1 MTAES
6 VANPTLHATCTSNRL
21 VINRAA
27 AGGQMNIAITMID
40 PTASKAATA
49 AIAATTTSD
58 SPKTPVGKPTVRANP
73 SSKLLIFKGRQ
84 KAHVKPL
91 TKASVAAIRG
101 SSGGS
106 PFKASHSNKDAQ
118 PKASS
123 QIRLSRL
130 P

>member
-1 MTAES
+1 MTAETT
-6 VANPTLHATCTSNRL
+6 AKATLQTTCTSSRL

-49 AIAATTTSD
+49 AIAATITND

-84 KAHVKPL
+84 KTHVKPL

-106 PFKASHSNKDAQ
+106 PCKASHSNSDDQ
-118 PKASS
+118 PSASS
-123 QIRLSRL
+123 QIR
-130 P
+130 